1 MPMTFS
7 RTPVCHLAVLLAA
20 CSLSAMADDQP
31 GMSGGT
37 VPAGGHS
44 LGPAVTVVRLAAAAD
59 DASPKS
65 KDALFD
71 DEPGSEAEDVPAAG
85 QDLFGDDDLTKTQKA
100 VSGGRS
106 ASTAAA
112 GVKGFIQNEMTYTT
126 AKPRHWSAMMTRADV
141 TAQGELAG
149 KVKWKLGARAD
160 YDATY
165 TLTDYYPHAV
175 ARDQRF
181 NVLLRENYLD
191 IGAGDWDFRLG
202 RQHVVWGEMVGLF
215 FADVVSAR
223 DMRQFIL
230 PEFEI
235 LRIPQWAAR
244 AEYFKNDFHAE
255 FLWIPVASY
264 DEVGKPFAEFFAHTL
279 LPPGSA
285 VFRNEKTPARNLSH
299 TNYGLRLSVLRDG
312 WDLAAFAYSSMN
324 VAPTFYRQVV
334 ATPQPAVIYQ
344 ARHERIDQF
353 GATLGKDLGSVV
365 IKAEAVYT
373 RGQRYEV
380 KDFSDVDGVVRQ
392 NTLNWVLGLD
402 YTELADT
409 RINLQLFQ
417 SHVFDYNAAIVPDK
431 NENGFSVLVNHKFG
445 DRVEAQAL
453 WIASL
458 NRTESL
464 LRPRVIW
471 NFEKNWRLAFG
482 ADFFRGPP
490 SGFLGRYDDRDRVY
504 TELRYSF

>member
-1 MPMTFS
+1 MPMRPDRSFICQLALILAAFS
-7 RTPVCHLAVLLAA
+7 RP
-20 CSLSAMADDQP
+20 AMADVLTAEND
-31 GMSGGT
+31 GKALAADHARST
-37 VPAGGHS
+37 LAS
-44 LGPAVTVVRLAAAAD
+44 AETLAAAGG
-59 DASPKS
+59 DALPKS

-71 DEPGSEAEDVPAAG
+71 DDAG
-85 QDLFGDDDLTKTQKA
+85 EESGTPTQRQTLPGDDEPTTASKA
-100 VSGGRS
+100 SSGGRS
-106 ASTAAA
+106 APTAPA
-112 GVKGFIQNEMTYTT
+112 GIRGFIQNEMAYTT
-126 AKPRHWSAMMTRADV
+126 ARPRHWSAMMTRADV
-141 TAQGELAG
+141 TAQGNLASN
-149 KVKWKLGARAD
+149 VKWKLGARVD

-165 TLTDYYPHAV
+165 AVTEYYPHAV
-175 ARDQRF
+175 ARDQRANF
-181 NVLLRENYLD
+181 LLRENYLD

-230 PEFEI
+230 PEFDI

-244 AEYFKNDFHAE
+244 AEYFKDDFHAE

-264 DEVGKPFAEFFAHTL
+264 DEIGKPYSEFFAHTL
-279 LPPGSA
+279 VPPGSA
-285 VFRNEKTPARNLSH
+285 VFRNEKRPTRNLSH
-299 TNYGLRLSVLRDG
+299 TNYGLRLSVLREG

-324 VAPTFYRQVV
+324 TAPTFYRQMVS
-334 ATPQPAVIYQ
+334 APQPTPVYQ
-344 ARHERIDQF
+344 ARHERIEQF
-353 GATLGKDLGSVV
+353 GATLGKDLGRVV

-380 KDFSDVDGVVRQ
+380 KDFSDADGVVRQ
-392 NTLNWVLGLD
+392 NTLNWILGLD

-417 SHVFDYNAAIVPDK
+417 SHVMDHNSAIIPDR
-431 NENGFSVLVNHKFG
+431 NENGVSVLLNRKFG
-445 DRVEAQAL
+445 DRLEAQAL

-458 NRTESL
+458 NRTDWL
-464 LRPRVIW
+464 LRPRILW

-482 ADFFRGPP
+482 ADWFKGPA
-490 SGFLGRYDDRDRVY
+490 SGFFGRYDRKDRVY